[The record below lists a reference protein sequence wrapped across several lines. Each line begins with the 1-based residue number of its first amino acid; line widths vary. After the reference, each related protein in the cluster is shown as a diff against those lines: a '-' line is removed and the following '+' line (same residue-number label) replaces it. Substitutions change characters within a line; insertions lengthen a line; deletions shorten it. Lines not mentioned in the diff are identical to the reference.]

1 MDFALPATDYL
12 IINDSDLG
20 FIERGQGP
28 SKAINSFQ
36 VR

>member
-20 FIERGQGP
+20 FIERGWALE
-28 SKAINSFQ
+28 SN
-36 VR
+36 